1 MDRSGQPSTSI
12 AVFCASASG
21 TGPVYLETARELGR
35 GIAERGY
42 GLVYGGASVG
52 TMGALADAAL
62 GACGQV
68 IGVIPEGIID
78 LEIAHRGLTELHIV
92 RTMHERKAL
101 MAERAD
107 AFIALPGG
115 YGTLDEFIEIVTWA
129 QLRIHNK
136 PCVMVNLGGFYD
148 PLLAFFDRAVE
159 QGLIKPENR
168 GLIQVARDASE
179 ALQIV
184 EREWGRHVERHTRD
198 AKMDELVK

>member
-1 MDRSGQPSTSI
+1 MHRNGKVSKSI

-21 TGPVYLETARELGR
+21 ASPVYLDIACDLGR
-35 GIAERGY
+35 QIAERNY

-62 GACGQV
+62 AAGGEV
-68 IGVIPEGIID
+68 VGVIPDVIID
-78 LEIAHRGLTELHIV
+78 LEIAHSGLTELHIV

-101 MAERAD
+101 MAERAY

-129 QLRIHNK
+129 QLRIHAK
-136 PCVMVNLGGFYD
+136 PCVMVNVGGFYD

-159 QGLIKPENR
+159 HGLIKPQNR
-168 GLIQVARDASE
+168 GLVQVARDASE
-179 ALQIV
+179 ALEII
-184 EREWGRHVERHTRD
+184 ECEWSRRAEVQAHD